1 MAMGVSFTILRLR
14 VGMVGFSSC
23 HGWNY
28 TFVRM
33 ALDYPVHQFDQVIR
47 GYGQGG
53 LGAFEQR
60 LHFEQRFHWGSLNF
74 RSEL

>member
-1 MAMGVSFTILRLR
+1 
-14 VGMVGFSSC
+14 
-23 HGWNY
+23 
-28 TFVRM
+28 M

-60 LHFEQRFHWGSLNF
+60 FHWGSLNF
-74 RSEL
+74 LSEL

>member
-1 MAMGVSFTILRLR
+1 
-14 VGMVGFSSC
+14 
-23 HGWNY
+23 
-28 TFVRM
+28 M

-60 LHFEQRFHWGSLNF
+60 FHFERRFHWGSLNF
-74 RSEL
+74 LSELKCRPTIIKRDRFSRVHRGVSVGASY